1 MMKRTLVLLA
11 ASILLL
17 GGCKDKK
24 TSNNDIIT
32 TDFEMPMPSETPV
45 TMSSL
50 TEQKEVQWV
59 EGRNYRVMVTRMAVD
74 SLPKVSDEIGQ
85 KYVDNQV
92 KVTVMRADS
101 TVFFNRTFTKSTFLN
116 WLDGDYREHAL
127 LEGIRFLKAEGSD
140 LVFVAWFNYPQ
151 AGDDEAKVLQLSVS
165 RMGEVDIKPFVD
177 NDRDDL
183 EQLEQE

>member
-1 MMKRTLVLLA
+1 
-11 ASILLL
+11 
-17 GGCKDKK
+17 
-24 TSNNDIIT
+24 
-32 TDFEMPMPSETPV
+32 
-45 TMSSL
+45 MSSL

-59 EGRNYRVMVTRMAVD
+59 EGRNYRVTVTRMAVD
-74 SLPKVSDEIGQ
+74 SLPKISDEIGQ

-101 TVFFNRTFTKSTFLN
+101 TVFFNRTFTKSAFLN

-177 NDRDDL
+177 NERDDL